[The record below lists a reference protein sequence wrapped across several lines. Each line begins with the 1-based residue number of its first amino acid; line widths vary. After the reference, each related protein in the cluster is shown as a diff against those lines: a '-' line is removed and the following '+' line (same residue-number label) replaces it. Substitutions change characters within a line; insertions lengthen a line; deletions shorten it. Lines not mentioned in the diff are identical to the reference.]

1 MPHLDAMLSRFLQ
14 WPLNAVLHKKLSLQL
29 FCRKYCTIKDGT
41 QTYDFIA
48 DKSCLLFLTKNIGE
62 MYKII

>member
-29 FCRKYCTIKDGT
+29 FCRKYCNIKDGT

-48 DKSCLLFLTKNIGE
+48 DKSCLLFTITLKVLSG
-62 MYKII
+62 